1 MKIYDYDYF
10 YDIIL
15 NCEKQDVLNIVS
27 NKEYK
32 TFYIPKKNGL
42 RTIAYL
48 EKNHVLY
55 LLQKNLLKKVFFNEP
70 LPVCVKGF
78 IKNESYKSF
87 LDSHVGSK
95 YFLRVDI
102 HDFFGSI
109 KKNTIENMLTS
120 IVLISD
126 TDKKSEIISMISEI
140 VTLNDYLP
148 QGACTSPTV
157 SNLCFVPLDQRITK
171 YCQKLGVKYTRYAD
185 DLLFS
190 SDNFNF
196 SEKKWFLR
204 KIRKILR
211 TQNLKLNYSKIKF
224 SKEELNIN
232 GFVIG
237 NSCIRISR
245 KRCSDL
251 KRILYSINQNK
262 DLIRTNPDDALG
274 VINSTKLLY
283 RNLEDNPFLDY
294 YRILQFINGYRS
306 FLISWLDSWSSDES
320 NQKELK
326 RLINKCEKTV
336 DMIYASI

>member
-15 NCEKQDVLNIVS
+15 NCKKQDVLNIIN

-32 TFYIPKKNGL
+32 TFNIPKKNGL
-42 RTIAYL
+42 RTIVYL
-48 EKNHVLY
+48 EKNSILNI
-55 LLQKNLLKKVFFNEP
+55 LQRNLLKKVFFNEP
-70 LPVCVKGF
+70 IPVCAKGF
-78 IKNESYKSF
+78 VENESYRSF
-87 LDSHVGSK
+87 LAPHIGNK

-120 IVLISD
+120 IVLISNI
-126 TDKKSEIISMISEI
+126 DKKSDVISMISEI
-140 VTLNDYLP
+140 ITLNDCLP

-171 YCQKLGVKYTRYAD
+171 YCQKLNIRYTRYAD

-196 SEKKWFLR
+196 YEKKWFLR
-204 KIRKILR
+204 TIRKILR

-224 SKEELNIN
+224 SKDELNIN
-232 GFVIG
+232 GFVVG
-237 NSCIRISR
+237 DVCIRISR

-251 KRILYSINQNK
+251 KRILYTINQNK
-262 DLIRTNPDDALG
+262 SLIKTNPNDALKI
-274 VINSTKLLY
+274 INSTNLRY
-283 RNLEDNPFLDY
+283 RNLSNNPFNDY
-294 YRILQFINGYRS
+294 YRIIQFINGYRS

-336 DMIYASI
+336 DMIYKSI

>member
-1 MKIYDYDYF
+1 M
-10 YDIIL
+10 
-15 NCEKQDVLNIVS
+15 
-27 NKEYK
+27 
-32 TFYIPKKNGL
+32 
-42 RTIAYL
+42 
-48 EKNHVLY
+48 
-55 LLQKNLLKKVFFNEP
+55 
-70 LPVCVKGF
+70 
-78 IKNESYKSF
+78 
-87 LDSHVGSK
+87 
-95 YFLRVDI
+95 RVDI

-109 KKNTIENMLTS
+109 KKNTIENMLAS

-140 VTLNDYLP
+140 VTLNDCLP
-148 QGACTSPTV
+148 QGACTSPAV

-171 YCQKLGVKYTRYAD
+171 YCQKLGVRYTRYAD

-196 SEKKWFLR
+196 NEKKWFLR
-204 KIRKILR
+204 TIRKILR

-237 NSCIRISR
+237 NSCIHISR

-251 KRILYSINQNK
+251 KRILYNINQNK
-262 DLIRTNPDDALG
+262 DLIKTNPDDALKT
-274 VINSTKLLY
+274 INSTKLLY
-283 RNLEDNPFLDY
+283 KNLENNPFLDY
-294 YRILQFINGYRS
+294 YRIIQFINGYRS

-320 NQKELK
+320 NQKEIK

-336 DMIYASI
+336 DIIYKSI